1 MVQRWIKAA
10 STVVYL
16 ADFSRWD
23 CPENHSDAGR
33 GRRRGNVSV
42 STKEAI
48 CHAVHCFQ
56 SKQLQRH
63 FHFDLILSLRQ
74 SDWKTQP
81 HRLWLGWIF
90 FSAASSFRQFSMRR
104 AAKRK
109 KRVSHLMVTK
119 YIQLVLKSARQTS
132 SHLQE
137 TSAFPRLKEGP
148 SDCRGLEEQRK
159 T

>member
-1 MVQRWIKAA
+1 MQEGAGGGAMLVYPQRRPSAMRFTVPRA
-10 STVVYL
+10 SSCKGTSTSISSFL
-16 ADFSRWD
+16 SGRAIER
-23 CPENHSDAGR
+23 HSPTD
-33 GRRRGNVSV
+33 S
-42 STKEAI
+42 
-48 CHAVHCFQ
+48 
-56 SKQLQRH
+56 
-63 FHFDLILSLRQ
+63 
-74 SDWKTQP
+74 
-81 HRLWLGWIF
+81 GWVGFF
-90 FSAASSFRQFSMRR
+90 FSGASSFRQFSMRR

-119 YIQLVLKSARQTS
+119 YIQLVLKSARQTP